1 MSLLSL
7 LMHKGICKFV
17 YGLMASGIFGDTPS
31 IFFFGELPFP
41 REEYMSI
48 KNKMM

>member
-17 YGLMASGIFGDTPS
+17 YGLMASGIWGDIPS
-31 IFFFGELPFP
+31 LFLFGELPFP
-41 REEYMSI
+41 TEEYMNI
-48 KNKMM
+48 KNRMM

>member
-17 YGLMASGIFGDTPS
+17 YVLMASGIWGDIPS
-31 IFFFGELPFP
+31 ILFFGELPFP
-41 REEYMSI
+41 AEEYMSI
-48 KNKMM
+48 KNKIM